1 MHLFPIRCGSQYT
14 QLGLLGLDEM
24 KPVNLLTLSL
34 AHCNPSL
41 PLLLISNETLGG
53 SSDLEFVLQ
62 QFRRNAAEYCDGSHV
77 FEPHSLG

>member
-1 MHLFPIRCGSQYT
+1 MQKLRLLLSSLLKAGEGICLHLFPIRCGSQYT

-24 KPVNLLTLSL
+24 KPVNLLTPSL

-41 PLLLISNETLGG
+41 PLLLISNEALGG

-62 QFRRNAAEYCDGSHV
+62 ECS
-77 FEPHSLG
+77 